1 MPYKIMTKQQ
11 HLNFIGSTQESD
23 SGVVMLFV
31 LVGGI
36 VYLASKGVS
45 KVTKSKN
52 TLTNIAFAL
61 GALIIYAKI
70 EANKSED

>member
-1 MPYKIMTKQQ
+1 MRKKEKYS
-11 HLNFIGSTQESD
+11 NFVFQD
-23 SGVVMLFV
+23 SNQVIYGFL

-36 VYLASKGVS
+36 IYLASKGVG
-45 KVTKSKN
+45 KITKSKN
-52 TLTNIAFAL
+52 TLTNTALAL